1 MEAAMSKVPG
11 RLQVAGGVLFV
22 LCGIGHT
29 IGQYSPDAHGTEI
42 AKRLKTFTVPGTP
55 WNYWDVMQ
63 CWGVL
68 YGAMTILFGV
78 ALVAVHLT
86 SGGDPRVRRA
96 VSLIGA
102 IAAGV
107 QFVFSLGYGAL
118 PPMYFMIPAGL
129 LLVLAARWPWEG
141 TSG

>member
-1 MEAAMSKVPG
+1 S
-11 RLQVAGGVLFV
+11 
-22 LCGIGHT
+22 
-29 IGQYSPDAHGTEI
+29 IGQYSPDAHGAEI

-68 YGAMTILFGV
+68 YGARTILFGV
-78 ALVAVHLT
+78 VLVASHRA

-96 VSLIGA
+96 TSLIGA

-118 PPMYFMIPAGL
+118 PPLHFMIPAGFP
-129 LLVLAARWPWEG
+129 LARAAA
-141 TSG
+141 